1 MSESSGNDSGS
12 SSSDSGSS
20 DSGSSGSSSSSSD
33 PTSSSSDLGPEF
45 GSSWNAPGPDSSN
58 YGAPGPTYGAP
69 GTGPDW
75 TGQGYQQPSYEQPSY
90 EPPTYQQPGYEQPNY
105 QSPQYDS
112 GYPQANYGQPG
123 YPQPGYGAYPAN
135 PAYPYAT
142 PDAPYGRHP
151 ITGEPFSDK
160 QKVTAGVLQIFL
172 GAFGAGRFYLNQPGL
187 AWAQIAVTWLTCGLG
202 GIWPLIDGILM
213 LTGNVR
219 DKFGRPLRD

>member
-1 MSESSGNDSGS
+1 MTESSGNDR
-12 SSSDSGSS
+12 DN
-20 DSGSSGSSSSSSD
+20 SD
-33 PTSSSSDLGPEF
+33 PTAPSSDLGPEF
-45 GSSWNAPGPDSSN
+45 GSSRPAPGSENPN

-75 TGQGYQQPSYEQPSY
+75 QGQSGESYPSPGYEQQPYEPPSYQPPSYEQPN
-90 EPPTYQQPGYEQPNY
+90 YQSPNY

-112 GYPQANYGQPG
+112 SYPQQNYGQPG
-123 YPQPGYGAYPAN
+123 YPPPGYGAYPAN

-160 QKVTAGVLQIFL
+160 QKVTAGVLEIFL